1 MTFIGERS
9 VLGECP
15 IWDARLDALFWVDI
29 NSRAVHRWDWKG
41 DEFSTRVMAGRPGSI
56 ALTATPGVLVVA
68 MEHTLLVLDW
78 ESGEA
83 TTRRDL
89 PIAEDSVRLNDGR
102 VDRSGNLWVGSMHVP
117 ASDGRSV
124 GSLFC
129 VRPDWSAR
137 EVLTGIGVAN
147 GLAFPPS
154 GSVMYF
160 ADTTKLIVWRYAVD
174 SEGHLGERS
183 PFVDFARL
191 QLPGKPD
198 GGCVD
203 SDGGYW
209 IACVH
214 GSAVARVFADGQL
227 DRIIPV
233 PFRRPTCLAF
243 GGPDL
248 ATLFVTSI
256 GGGGQYPEF
265 DDEPDAGRVL
275 GLDVGFTGV
284 REAIFGGA

>member
-1 MTFIGERS
+1 MRFIGDRS
-9 VLGECP
+9 ILGECP
-15 IWDARLDALFWVDI
+15 IWDPRLDTLFWVDI
-29 NSRAVHRWDWKG
+29 NSRLIHRWDWTSGELSSRKM
-41 DEFSTRVMAGRPGSI
+41 DGRPGSI
-56 ALTATPGVLVVA
+56 ALTDTPGVLVVA
-68 MEHTLLVLDW
+68 MEHALLILDW
-78 ESGEA
+78 GSGDVTA
-83 TTRRDL
+83 RRDL
-89 PIAEDSVRLNDGR
+89 PIAEESVRLNDGR

-117 ASDGRSV
+117 ASEGRSV

-137 EVLTGIGVAN
+137 QILTGIGVAN
-147 GLAFPPS
+147 GLAFPPD

-160 ADTTKLIVWRYAVD
+160 ADTMELMVWRYTVD
-174 SEGHLGERS
+174 SEGHLGDPT

-209 IACVH
+209 VACVY
-214 GSAVARVFADGQL
+214 GSALARVTADGLL
-227 DRIIPV
+227 DRVIPV
-233 PFRRPTCLAF
+233 PIRRPTCMAF

-275 GLDVGFTGV
+275 ALDVGFTGV
-284 REAIFGGA
+284 PEAIFRGA

>member
-41 DEFSTRVMAGRPGSI
+41 DELSTRVMAGRPGSI